1 MIEEIMI
8 NFLNY
13 HMSAPVYTD
22 KPKKD
27 VPEEYFLLEKTGGS
41 EREHINRST
50 IALQAYAASRYR
62 AAQLIEDANA
72 AVLHELIK
80 QDEISDAEINGSGS
94 FTDTATKQYR
104 YQSVFVITHY

>member
-1 MIEEIMI
+1 MIEETMI

-13 HMSAPVYTD
+13 HLSAPVYTD
-22 KPKKD
+22 KPQKD
-27 VPEEYFLLEKTGGS
+27 IPEEYYLLEKTGGAP
-41 EREHINRST
+41 RDHINTSN
-50 IALQAYAASRYR
+50 IVLQAFAGSRYR

-72 AVLHELIK
+72 AVLYELIK
-80 QDEISDAEINGSGS
+80 QDNISGAELNGSGS